1 MKSNEKVELI
11 NQTLQKLIQEKKK
24 KKASSHDDQLL
35 LSTLL
40 SQLESLKEEE
50 EEEEEEEEVGEQ
62 SNECETTQAEETEG
76 EDADQ
81 INGGG
86 GVGAEIGAEEIVKE
100 IKKVKKQNLITHCL
114 LSVMIVLTFAWQ
126 FSEVALIFKVKDGL
140 SHPFRSVGSILTGI
154 LKPPQLKPLQN
165 IGDNSEKEQQQHHHI
180 EALILPELPHVH
192 VDFSELHL
200 NGEKH

>member
-11 NQTLQKLIQEKKK
+11 NQTLQKLIQEKKKK

-50 EEEEEEEEVGEQ
+50 EEEEEEVAEQ
-62 SNECETTQAEETEG
+62 SSECEEETKG
-76 EDADQ
+76 EYGDQ
-81 INGGG
+81 INGGR
-86 GVGAEIGAEEIVKE
+86 AEIGAEEIVNE

-114 LSVMIVLTFAWQ
+114 ISVMIVLTVAWQ

-140 SHPFRSVGSILTGI
+140 SHPFKSVGSMLTGI
-154 LKPPQLKPLQN
+154 LKPPQRKSPQN
-165 IGDNSEKEQQQHHHI
+165 NGDDSEKQQQHHHI
-180 EALILPELPHVH
+180 DALKLTELPHVH
-192 VDFSELHL
+192 MDFSDLHL